1 MFLPS
6 KPPITSRPRS
16 TVTITGWPVLKLSF
30 SSYHLC
36 AVSYGTLLLRDT
48 EKQVQDIT
56 TLSRDVE
63 HANNALSSIQALAG
77 SDCQRCIA
85 VSGTVGERRYDT
97 EGRKQSH
104 GIGYR
109 NQRDDGCDWC

>member
-1 MFLPS
+1 M
-6 KPPITSRPRS
+6 
-16 TVTITGWPVLKLSF
+16 ITGCPVLKP
-30 SSYHLC
+30 SSSSHFYA
-36 AVSYGTLLLRDT
+36 AVSDGTLLLRDT
-48 EKQVQDIT
+48 AKQVQDIT
-56 TLSRDVE
+56 TLSHDVE